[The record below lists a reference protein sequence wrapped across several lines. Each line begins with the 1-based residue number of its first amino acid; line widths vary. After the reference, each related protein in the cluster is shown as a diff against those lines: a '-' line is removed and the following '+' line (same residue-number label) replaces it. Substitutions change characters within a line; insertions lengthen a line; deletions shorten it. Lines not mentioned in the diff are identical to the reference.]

1 MSVSIRKPERRKPIN
16 PKLKNLA
23 DKMRRCIFGTF
34 TPAIA
39 GVTYGFAIV
48 ENGGCEVFDMVQSD
62 DFREE
67 KFENAEDALAS
78 FIVNGKP
85 LFDYGSDV
93 IVLRKR

>member
-1 MSVSIRKPERRKPIN
+1 MSVSTRKPERRKPIN

-23 DKMRRCIFGTF
+23 EKMRRCIFGTF

-62 DFREE
+62 DYREE
-67 KFENAEDALAS
+67 KFESVEDALAS

-85 LFDYGSDV
+85 LSAYGLDA
-93 IVLRKR
+93 VLLCKR